1 MRLKTSLRLGLETI
15 AFQADPVL
23 FNDLRIVINKLR
35 SEKSITAE
43 KLKKS
48 GIDKVIFTRTG
59 ITIFP
64 VLKTGSKQTDYEA
77 YVKPPQ
83 IDANNPVVNYYRK
96 NWLSQNLD
104 GMAAIRSAK
113 GMVTGSLNRATG
125 KVSGVFSEI
134 GCELTLSK
142 AFFETD
148 HFTDEEVA
156 AVILHEIGHI
166 WSYFEMLGEM
176 LSTNYVIQTVSQEF
190 LKTGDNEKRVAILS
204 EAEIVLGIKIEN
216 KQDLARVSADDTL
229 QAVIISNIVRENRS
243 EFNSYVYDLTGWEQ
257 LSDQFA
263 ARHGCGVHLATALD
277 KLYRLYGSNS
287 YMTGFGFYFWE
298 AIKVMMVIGAMW
310 SGFGIAFVLL
320 SLMYCPLEREYDE
333 PADRMQRIRKQLV
346 EQTKMRDM
354 SPELRADL
362 LNDIAAVDSILSLI
376 KDRETFYY
384 KVWKGLVPW
393 GRRQVKTMEFQ
404 KIMEDLAN
412 NELYVNS
419 AKLLNFQQQS
429 KES

>member
-384 KVWKGLVPW
+384 KV
-393 GRRQVKTMEFQ
+393 
-404 KIMEDLAN
+404 
-412 NELYVNS
+412 
-419 AKLLNFQQQS
+419 
-429 KES
+429 

>member
-1 MRLKTSLRLGLETI
+1 MKLKTSLRLGLETI
-15 AFQADPVL
+15 AFQSDPAL

-35 SEKSITAE
+35 TEKSITAD

-48 GIDKVIFTRTG
+48 GLDKIIHSRTG

-64 VLKTGSKQTDYEA
+64 VLETGAKGIGYVA

-96 NWLSQNLD
+96 NWLNQNVD
-104 GMAAIRSAK
+104 GLAAIRSAK

-125 KVSGVFSEI
+125 KVTGVFSEI
-134 GCELTLSK
+134 GCELTIFKS
-142 AFFETD
+142 FFTTD

-156 AVILHEIGHI
+156 AIILHEVGHI

-176 LSTNYVIQTVSQEF
+176 ITTNYVLQTVSKEF

-216 KQDLARVSADDTL
+216 KQDLARVSNDDTL
-229 QAVIISNIVRENRS
+229 QTVIISNVVRENRS

-277 KLYRLYGSNS
+277 KLYRLYGTDS

-298 AIKVMMVIGAMW
+298 AIKLMLVIGSMYT
-310 SGFGIAFVLL
+310 GYGIVLVLL
-320 SLMYCPLEREYDE
+320 TLMYCPLEREYDE
-333 PADRMQRIRKQLV
+333 PAARLQRIRKQMV
-346 EQTKMRDM
+346 EQTKLRDM
-354 SPELRADL
+354 TPEMRTDL
-362 LNDIAAVDSILSLI
+362 LNDIAAVDAILKTI
-376 KDRETFYY
+376 TDRETFYY
-384 KVWKGLVPW
+384 KVWKNLVPW
-393 GRRQVKTMEFQ
+393 GRRQVKAMEFQ

-419 AKLLNFQQQS
+419 AKILNIQQQS
-429 KES
+429 ES